1 MKKKTLYYTILTF
14 VFIALFVIDVLILAT
29 FNMTSG
35 FFVALGA
42 AIVLSLFGIFKSI
55 LKERPYFKDIKGEGE
70 SCELDDGVALTN
82 VDNVSSVEVQGNPP
96 LNIDDDTHKL
106 KVICDDLTE
115 GKNTIKRD
123 DEREK
128 DTSIGMRFMSW
139 NSKYYVSINTVI
151 LMVLIAF
158 LYILPVYEGASISE
172 YSWTSGGTSSNE
184 FWGTKIIPFERHDL
198 LFYNYTVFFLAA
210 IGLIMNWGHNIVKN
224 KRSWLYLFNIAVQVL
239 ISMMYILAYLK
250 WNSEYWPFLFFPITC
265 SLYICMVSNRL
276 MKKTNQ

>member
-14 VFIALFVIDVLILAT
+14 VFIALFAIDVLILAT

-115 GKNTIKRD
+115 KKTTIKRD

-128 DTSIGMRFMSW
+128 DTSIGMRFMTWS
-139 NSKYYVSINTVI
+139 SKFYISINTVI
-151 LMVLIAF
+151 LIALIVF
-158 LYILPVYEGASISE
+158 LHKLPAYEGKSISN
-172 YSWTSGGTSSNE
+172 YRWYDA
-184 FWGTKIIPFERHDL
+184 WGEEKDDL
-198 LFYNYTVFFLAA
+198 LFYYYVVFLLAA
-210 IGLIMNWGHNIVKN
+210 IGLIMNWGHNIIKN
-224 KRSWLYLFNIAVQVL
+224 KRSWLFLFNIAVQVL

-250 WNSEYWPFLFFPITC
+250 WRSEYWPFLFFPITC

-276 MKKTNQ
+276 MKETNL